1 MIARKI
7 KREAGVIPDELCL
20 DDQRSSVELIY
31 EMTMSAT
38 EFKFSSA
45 QSGDHDE
52 LADLVQGKGCFT
64 SDVVLPGQLHA
75 CFVRSPCAHAEIRS
89 VNADAARSMPGVR
102 VVLTAAEVATA
113 GLGLIMPL
121 VVMKGS
127 DGQNMHCSGIPI
139 LAGDRVRHVGEPVAL
154 VAADTLEQAMNAAEA
169 VEVDYVNLPCVTDL
183 LEALQPNAAQ
193 VHTLA
198 SGNLA
203 MDWSMGDSADL
214 DKAFAEAHHV
224 QELELSDPMLT
235 GSPMEPR
242 AALASYDTAK
252 DHYTLVAGTQ
262 GVKTIHSVLATQV
275 FKFAPEKL
283 RVLTPHV
290 GGGFGLKSQ
299 TYPEYAA
306 LLLAS
311 RLAGAPIKWTATRL
325 ECFLTDTHG
334 RNTHLR
340 GRMAFDREGHITGLK
355 ADVVCGIGAY
365 TSGYIAVVSTM
376 NIYNCLSSVYRM
388 PHLALRSRMVHTH
401 VMSGGPYR
409 GAGRPE
415 AIYLVERLLD
425 EASHAM
431 GLPRESLRR
440 RNLVPAS
447 AMPYKTA
454 SGLTYDSGEFE
465 TILDKA
471 LALADWQGFESR
483 RAAAAARGR
492 LRGIGVCSFLEVA
505 GGILEE
511 PADIRFTDDGR
522 VALHLGAQGMGQGVH
537 AIYTRLLADK
547 LGIPLSSVVLVTG
560 DSDQVPGIVSTVAS
574 RTTMMAGSA
583 TTLACDESI
592 RRGRHYAAHHLEAT
606 LDDIE
611 FAAGRYTIVGTDRS
625 MSLLEVAKALRQATD
640 LPDGIPMTL
649 DNLTVF
655 KAPSLNFPN
664 GCHVSEVEIDP
675 DTGSV
680 EFIQHTAVD
689 DVGVMLSPTR
699 VEGQIM
705 GGVVQALGQV
715 MGEMLHYDDQGQL
728 LTGSYMDYPMP
739 RADQIPLMVLAH
751 HEVPCTTHPLGV
763 KGAGE
768 SGVAGAWPAAV
779 SALLDALRPAGVKQ
793 MDLPFTANRIWE
805 ALRAANHR

>member
-1 MIARKI
+1 
-7 KREAGVIPDELCL
+7 
-20 DDQRSSVELIY
+20 
-31 EMTMSAT
+31 MSAQA
-38 EFKFSSA
+38 FKFSSA

-52 LADLVQGKGCFT
+52 LSDLVQGKGCYT
-64 SDVVLPGQLHA
+64 SDVSLPGQLHA
-75 CFVRSPCAHAEIRS
+75 CFVRSPYAHAEIRS
-89 VNADAARSMPGVR
+89 VNAEAALAMPGVR
-102 VVLTAAEVATA
+102 LVLTAADVAAA
-113 GLGLIMPL
+113 GLGCIMPL

-127 DGQNMHCSGIPI
+127 NGQNMHCSGIPI
-139 LAGDRVRHVGEPVAL
+139 LAADRVRHLGESVAL
-154 VAADTLEQAMNAAEA
+154 VAADTLEQALNAAEA
-169 VEVDYVNLPCVTDL
+169 VEVDYVNLPTVTDL
-183 LEALQPNAAQ
+183 QQALQPQSPQ
-193 VHTLA
+193 VHA
-198 SGNLA
+198 AVSGNLA
-203 MDWSMGDSADL
+203 MDWSLGDSTEL
-214 DKAFAEAHHV
+214 DRAFAEAHHV
-224 QELELSDPMLT
+224 QELELTDPPLT

-242 AALASYDTAK
+242 AALASYDGAT
-252 DHYTLVAGTQ
+252 DHYTLVAATQ
-262 GVKTIHSVLATQV
+262 GVKTIHNVLTTQV
-275 FKFAPEKL
+275 FNLPPERL

-311 RLAGAPIKWTATRL
+311 RLVGAPIKWTATRL

-340 GRMAFDREGHITGLK
+340 GRMAFDREGRITGLK
-355 ADVVCGIGAY
+355 ADVLCGIGAY

-376 NIYNCLSSVYRM
+376 NIYNCLSSVYQM
-388 PHLALRSRMVHTH
+388 PRLALRSRLVHTH

-425 EASHAM
+425 EAAHAM
-431 GLPRESLRR
+431 GLPRETLRR
-440 RNLVPAS
+440 RNLVPVA
-447 AMPYKTA
+447 AMPYKA
-454 SGLTYDSGEFE
+454 ANGLTYDSGEFE
-465 TILDKA
+465 AILDKA
-471 LALADWQGFESR
+471 LLLSDWQGFESR
-483 RAAAAARGR
+483 RAAALARGR
-492 LRGIGVCSFLEVA
+492 LRGIGVCNFLEVA

-537 AIYTRLLADK
+537 AIYTQLLADK
-547 LGIPLSSVVLVTG
+547 LGVPLSSVVLVTG

-583 TTLACDESI
+583 TTLACEESI
-592 RRGRHYAAHHLEAT
+592 RRGRHFAAHHLEAS
-606 LDDIE
+606 LEDIA

-625 MSLLEVAKALRQATD
+625 IGLLDVAKALRQATD
-640 LPDGIPMTL
+640 LPEGMPKTL

-655 KAPSLNFPN
+655 KASSVNFPN
-664 GCHVSEVEIDP
+664 GCHISEVEVDP

-689 DVGVMLSPTR
+689 DVGVMLSPTL

-715 MGEMLHYDDQGQL
+715 MGEMLHYDEDGQL

-739 RADQIPLMVLAH
+739 RADQIPHMVLAH

-793 MDLPFTANRIWE
+793 MDLPFTANRIWL
-805 ALRAANHR
+805 ALKDAKA